1 MATMLSRSSRS
12 FLGTLYQIGFMI
24 SFLGACDKLYD
35 YWKGKNDGRKNA
47 ANWVSRTICIS
58 HVINLYDEAIAA
70 QRARIAAELDA
81 VAAAREN
88 VIDNNRIF
96 RWEGYY
102 TICTWKLSGI
112 VDNNLI
118 VDNDHI
124 IDNNLIL
131 GEGDIIPPA
140 QASFEALMAKPHASR
155 SHKSR
160 ELLMTTIFRR
170 WYEFRTCYINRVG

>member
-1 MATMLSRSSRS
+1 MLRQLQLNEQELLLSLMLLLLHVKTLSIIIE
-12 FLGTLYQIGFMI
+12 FLGERGII
-24 SFLGACDKLYD
+24 PSA
-35 YWKGKNDGRKNA
+35 
-47 ANWVSRTICIS
+47 
-58 HVINLYDEAIAA
+58 H
-70 QRARIAAELDA
+70 
-81 VAAAREN
+81 EN
-88 VIDNNRIF
+88 V
-96 RWEGYY
+96 
-102 TICTWKLSGI
+102 SGI

>member
-12 FLGTLYQIGFMI
+12 FLGALYQIGFMI

-58 HVINLYDEAIAA
+58 HVINLYVEAIAA
-70 QRARIAAELDA
+70 QRAGIAAELDA

-88 VIDNNRIF
+88 VIDNNRI
-96 RWEGYY
+96 
-102 TICTWKLSGI
+102 
-112 VDNNLI
+112 
-118 VDNDHI
+118 
-124 IDNNLIL
+124 L

-140 QASFEALMAKPHASR
+140 QASFEALMAKAHASR

>member
-1 MATMLSRSSRS
+1 MNPRRRSDPGARDPGAPGVNRAIASGRS
-12 FLGTLYQIGFMI
+12 DSSGKAHFLYPGDEGY
-24 SFLGACDKLYD
+24 
-35 YWKGKNDGRKNA
+35 
-47 ANWVSRTICIS
+47 V
-58 HVINLYDEAIAA
+58 EAIAA

-88 VIDNNRIF
+88 VIDNNRILGE
-96 RWEGYY
+96 RGIIPSAHENV
-102 TICTWKLSGI
+102 SGI

-140 QASFEALMAKPHASR
+140 QASFSFNGQ
-155 SHKSR
+155 SSC
-160 ELLMTTIFRR
+160 FS
-170 WYEFRTCYINRVG
+170 